1 MKESI
6 LSALARGD
14 NLVGDGAM
22 GTMLQ
27 AANLPA
33 GLMPEVWNAE
43 NPEAVRGVH
52 RAYLAAGAQILTTN
66 TFGGSRLRLAE
77 AGLAERTVQLNRLGA
92 ALACDVAG
100 EAAWVAGSVGPTGK
114 IMEPY
119 GDLAVERAEEVFAE
133 QVRALVEG
141 GVDLIKI
148 ETQHDVE
155 EACAA
160 VRAARSVTQLPI
172 LCSFTFNVKGRTMM
186 GLRAADAALRAA
198 EAGANV
204 VGANCG
210 DGPEAVRVALE
221 AMHAAS
227 DLPLLAQA
235 NAGIPQSEGGV
246 TIWDV
251 TPEEMAGHA
260 RIYLE
265 LGARIVGGCCGTN
278 PEFIAAISAVVRG

>member
-6 LSALARGD
+6 LSVLARGE

-27 AANLPA
+27 AAGLPA
-33 GLMPEVWNAE
+33 GLMPEAWNAE
-43 NPEAVRGVH
+43 NPEAVREVH

-92 ALACDVAG
+92 ALARDVAG
-100 EAAWVAGSVGPTGK
+100 AAWVAGSIGPTGQ

-133 QVRALVEG
+133 QVQALVEG

-160 VRAARSVTQLPI
+160 VRAARSITQLPI
-172 LCSFTFNVKGRTMM
+172 ICSFAFNVKGRTMM

-198 EAGANV
+198 EAGANI

-235 NAGIPQSEGGV
+235 NAGIPQAEGGD

-251 TPEEMAGHA
+251 TPDEMAGHG
-260 RIYLE
+260 RIYLS
-265 LGARIVGGCCGTN
+265 LGARIVSGCCGTN

>member
-1 MKESI
+1 MKEPI
-6 LSALARGD
+6 LSVLARGD

-27 AANLPA
+27 AAGLPA
-33 GLMPEVWNAE
+33 GMMPEAWNAD
-43 NPEAVRGVH
+43 NPEAVRQVH
-52 RAYLAAGAQILTTN
+52 RAYLAAGAQIITTN

-77 AGLAERTVQLNRLGA
+77 AGLAERTVELNRLGA
-92 ALACDVAG
+92 ALAREIAG
-100 EAAWVAGSVGPTGK
+100 DQAWVAGSVGPTGQ

-119 GDLAVERAEEVFAE
+119 GDLAADTAEEVFAE
-133 QVRALVEG
+133 QIRALAEG
-141 GVDLIKI
+141 GADLIKI
-148 ETQHDVE
+148 ETQHDIE

-160 VRAARSVTQLPI
+160 IRATRAVTTLPI
-172 LCSFTFNVKGRTMM
+172 LCSFTFNTKGRTMM
-186 GLRAADAALRAA
+186 GLRAADGALRAA
-198 EAGANV
+198 EAGAEI

-221 AMHAAS
+221 AMHAAV

-251 TPEEMAGHA
+251 TPEQMAAHA
-260 RIYLE
+260 REFLAA
-265 LGARIVGGCCGTN
+265 GARIVGGCCGTN
-278 PEFIAAISAVVRG
+278 PEFIAAIGVVVRS